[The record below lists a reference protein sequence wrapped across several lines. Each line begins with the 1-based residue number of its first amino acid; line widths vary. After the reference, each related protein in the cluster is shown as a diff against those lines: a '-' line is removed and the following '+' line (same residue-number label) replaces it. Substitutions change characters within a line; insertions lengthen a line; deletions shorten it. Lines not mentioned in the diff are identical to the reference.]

1 MQKLQNDTLQNFL
14 DKVINELKR
23 EKEYNRF
30 QNDQLNI
37 PFIISSIYQS
47 FKNNTDKYKEFIE
60 DLDKYSDYGLYI
72 ENSQNDYNGLIDI
85 GITLVRYINDV
96 NNPGFTDYDNPNY
109 DYKFTLTYDE
119 RNWGYCQCTPDMPDY
134 REDKQCCGHG
144 CDASFCE
151 FSLHK
156 VLHIVSGS
164 WEGDEHDYWDFEDE
178 FYMSDKELAE
188 KKQKEDKERQ
198 IKELR
203 NRIEADQKTL
213 AELESA

>member
-14 DKVINELKR
+14 DKVIDELKR

-30 QNDQLNI
+30 QNDQLDI

-47 FKNNTDKYKEFIE
+47 FKNNTDKYKDFIE
-60 DLDKYSDYGLYI
+60 DLDKYSDYGLCI

-85 GITLVRYINDV
+85 VITLVRYINDV

-156 VLHIVSGS
+156 VLHITSGS

-178 FYMSDKELAE
+178 FYLSDKEVAE
-188 KKQKEDKERQ
+188 RKEKEDRERE
-198 IKELR
+198 IEELR
-203 NRIEADQKTL
+203 NRIEAGQKRL
-213 AELESA
+213 AELENM